1 MILDESSMLKSMYGT
16 WGQRLIDLGKGLQWK
31 LCLTGTPAPND
42 RIEYGN
48 HAVFLDRVPTLNAFL
63 AKSPTGPAV
72 ERATKFA
79 KDATQLAKT
88 ERDLKSQA
96 EEKKRLK
103 ALEPAPEELEA
114 PAEEPPT
121 EGIEE
126 PAEDSPAAEE
136 TAP

>member
-1 MILDESSMLKSMYGT
+1 MSYYNLGLLYFDAEFAGLDKIARMDKAAEL
-16 WGQRLIDLGKGLQWK
+16 
-31 LCLTGTPAPND
+31 
-42 RIEYGN
+42 
-48 HAVFLDRVPTLNAFL
+48 FNAFL

-103 ALEPAPEELEA
+103 ELEPAPEELEA

-121 EGIEE
+121 EGTEE
-126 PAEDSPAAEE
+126 PAEEPPAAEE